1 MNRRSSK
8 RLDAYRDGELSPRL
22 RERVERRLASDSG
35 AARHVERTAA
45 VGSAVRDAWREG
57 PPAPSPEFMIALL
70 RPEMDRLDAELAGAA
85 RLGAWL
91 ELLRR
96 LVRPVPAGVLAAACT
111 VLLLVLPS
119 EVGQGVNPVLEP
131 LAESDVSGEVTPIY
145 DLAQGEQPLMILKGE
160 DGSTVIWIL
169 EDAENLSGFV
179 ADGWA

>member
-8 RLDAYRDGELSPRL
+8 RLDAYRDGELSPQL

-45 VGSAVRDAWREG
+45 VGSTVCDAWREG
-57 PPAPSPEFMIALL
+57 PAAPSPEFMIALL
-70 RPEMDRLDAELAGAA
+70 RPELDRVDAELAG
-85 RLGAWL
+85 RAWL
-91 ELLRR
+91 EPLRR
-96 LVRPVPAGVLAAACT
+96 LLRPVPAGALAAACA
-111 VLLLVLPS
+111 VLLLLVLPA
-119 EVGQGVNPVLEP
+119 ELGQRVNPVQP
-131 LAESDVSGEVTPIY
+131 PFAQSDVSGEATPIY

-169 EDAENLSGFV
+169 EDVENLSGLV